1 MTFGFDISST
11 VWILMAVCALC
22 ALAAAIIGLRNMRAL
37 ARKGRRMMTDDSL
50 PGDDGRLPG
59 VSVIVYAK
67 NEEERIREYLA
78 ALLKQ
83 EYPEYEVI
91 VINDASIDNT
101 AGIVEA
107 MLEEDERLRFSFVPE
122 SSRNVSRRKV
132 AFTIGAKAAKYPV
145 LLITAANTEIPSPQ
159 WLRRMAAPFEDPGVE
174 VVLGT
179 SFFPRENH
187 KGAGR
192 WYRQFDSL
200 SVLSQWLGSALAGAP
215 YRGDAYALAYRRQT
229 FFDRNGFALTNRFV
243 AGEDDIFI
251 NTIATPENTV
261 VALHPDAMLRRV
273 LPTDEYPRLWL
284 REKERYT
291 FTQRYLETWALRR
304 QAGMSLAL
312 WLGLLAG
319 VAAAVLALPNLFPAC
334 AVLFTLLLLWSYQIC
349 LYRRAARLMQSV
361 RLFWSVPIFWL
372 MRPLFNALLR
382 IRFSANKST
391 NYTWQHAK

>member
-11 VWILMAVCALC
+11 VWILMAVCALA

-37 ARKGRRMMTDDSL
+37 ARKGRRMMADGSL

-179 SFFPRENH
+179 SFFPRE
-187 KGAGR
+187 K
-192 WYRQFDSL
+192 
-200 SVLSQWLGSALAGAP
+200 P
-215 YRGDAYALAYRRQT
+215 
-229 FFDRNGFALTNRFV
+229 
-243 AGEDDIFI
+243 
-251 NTIATPENTV
+251 
-261 VALHPDAMLRRV
+261 
-273 LPTDEYPRLWL
+273 
-284 REKERYT
+284 
-291 FTQRYLETWALRR
+291 
-304 QAGMSLAL
+304 
-312 WLGLLAG
+312 
-319 VAAAVLALPNLFPAC
+319 
-334 AVLFTLLLLWSYQIC
+334 
-349 LYRRAARLMQSV
+349 
-361 RLFWSVPIFWL
+361 
-372 MRPLFNALLR
+372 
-382 IRFSANKST
+382 
-391 NYTWQHAK
+391 